1 MERKFKVWK
10 KKYQLSDELMDK
22 VIEDYQKD
30 ERYCGGCDR
39 PYKDGGWNGKPLYKC
54 IHFYAGEYSGFI
66 CRGCSMRYA
75 PNN

>member
-10 KKYQLSDELMDK
+10 KKYNISDELMDK

-30 ERYCGGCDR
+30 ERCCAGCDR
-39 PYKDGGWNGKPLYKC
+39 SYKYGGWNGKPLKKC
-54 IHFYAGEYSGFI
+54 IFFHCGKYSGFH
-66 CRGCSMRYA
+66 CRACSLSYA